1 MPRVPT
7 YEGPQIAQAQ
17 MPSGTLQVQP
27 ADVSAIGRGL
37 SNLGQDVQ
45 QIYTAERNR
54 AIEASLNQA
63 FAAANT
69 LETETLYGTD
79 KGVGV
84 MQMEGGDL
92 MSKSSGIRQ
101 NYQRKLDDI
110 ESQLSTREAKDKFQ
124 RSKLGMLSSFDRSL
138 QQRIGV
144 QRDRTVELSFNQV
157 NESAINR
164 VTSALAVDPNNV
176 VFTDQSHESGWNTAV
191 IDDVMDQIAIAGRQ
205 RAFDPLT
212 QVPDANRAE
221 AAKRLTLENQG
232 KALKQILPM
241 LIETNP
247 QAAKVIADRYADA
260 IPDKARVFDHIN
272 KSVFSAQAK
281 NNADIAIS
289 IAGSGDPIL
298 GQSFGTLAEQHQRAL
313 EVVRKNGLSTD
324 QKTNDA
330 TENYIN
336 TIFNEKKTLQR
347 QKDAEL
353 SEQIYSDMVAGKIQT
368 QETLRADPRFPVL
381 DGSTQMRLLNG
392 FDKSEAERPQ
402 VIQRLNDWAFS
413 SDPALVDAF
422 KNADFN
428 GEVVLVRKNL
438 AGQIEETKVSLTQ
451 KEFQEAMRMQKSLR
465 ERGQTE
471 QSRAASDNEK
481 DANFFTKEFMASKA
495 LKEGRES
502 VAYHRKLTEAF
513 SAQQLTPEQK
523 RHLADAFAAEF
534 IQEGKWFG
542 GKKPLREMTTADIVS
557 TQGRIKYEDIP
568 ASERQKIEADLLRV
582 TGKKPTSDEV
592 GKAYLK
598 RIQGILAVPLK
609 K

>member
-37 SNLGQDVQ
+37 SNLGKDVQ

-92 MSKSSGIRQ
+92 MSKSGGIRQ
-101 NYQRKLDDI
+101 NYQRKLDEI
-110 ESQLSTREAKDKFQ
+110 ESQLSTSEAKGKFQ

-164 VTSALAVDPNNV
+164 VTSALAVDPNSV
-176 VFTDQSHESGWNTAV
+176 VSVDQSNPSGWNTAM
-191 IDDVMDQIAIAGRQ
+191 IDDVMDQISIAGRQ

-241 LIETNP
+241 LIETHP
-247 QAAKVIADRYADA
+247 QVAKLVADRYADA
-260 IPDKARVFDHIN
+260 IPDKARVFEHIN

-298 GQSFGTLAEQHQRAL
+298 GQSFGTLAEQEQRAI
-313 EVVRKNGLSTD
+313 EVIRKNALSAD
-324 QKTNDA
+324 SDINDA
-330 TENYIN
+330 SLNRIKTV
-336 TIFNEKKTLQR
+336 FNEKKTLQR

-368 QETLRADPRFPVL
+368 QETLQADPRFPAL
-381 DGSTQMRLLNG
+381 DGSTQMRLLKG

-402 VIQRLNDWAFS
+402 VIQRLNDWALS
-413 SDPALVDAF
+413 NDPALVDAF

-428 GEVVLVRKNL
+428 GEVVLIRKNL

-451 KEFQEAMRMQKSLR
+451 KEFQEAMRLQKSLR
-465 ERGQTE
+465 ESGKTE
-471 QSRAASDNEK
+471 QNRAASDNEK

-513 SAQQLTPEQK
+513 SAQQLSPEQK
-523 RHLADAFAAEF
+523 RHLADAFATKF
-534 IQEGKWFG
+534 IQDGKWFG
-542 GKKPLREMTTADIVS
+542 GKKPLREMTTADILS
-557 TQGRIKYEDIP
+557 TQGRIAYEDIP
-568 ASERQKIEADLLRV
+568 ADKRQKIEADYFRS
-582 TGKKPTSDEV
+582 TGNKPTPEEV
-592 GKAYLK
+592 GKVFLK
-598 RIQGILAVPLK
+598 QTQNILALPLK